1 MDNTAVLTT
10 RFKLPARL
18 RNKRNTAGKLEARMA
33 LADRIADLPGI
44 ETIERADDTV
54 PCRIDVYLR
63 RECPD
68 QMLKSK
74 PARLFCSLDRDNLTV
89 RGLDRWGQH
98 QVLSGGWGSLAD
110 ERVCVHLPRD
120 RKELEA
126 VWSIVQRAYSSFFNS
141 SEPEPGSIVLS
152 TWDWPRFSRTSL
164 Q

>member
-1 MDNTAVLTT
+1 MENTARLTT
-10 RFKLPARL
+10 RFKLPTRI
-18 RNKRNTAGKLEARMA
+18 RNKRNTADDLEARMA

-68 QMLKSK
+68 HALKRK
-74 PARLFCSLDRDNLTV
+74 PARLFCSLDRDSVMV
-89 RGLDRWGQH
+89 RGLDRWGRH
-98 QVLSGGWGSLAD
+98 QVLSSGWGTLVD
-110 ERVCVHLPRD
+110 ERVCVSLPRD

-126 VWSIVQRAYSSFFNS
+126 VWSIVHRAYNSFFDS

-152 TWDWPRFSRTSL
+152 TWDWPKYSRTSL